1 MRVATLVGAAAGVA
15 VAVYLLHQRRR
26 RHFYPIGTAGVK
38 WGDDEREEWRSTRRV
53 VRSYSSD
60 VVAPLVKG
68 LPSAFALEAYG
79 ALSVEGGY
87 TTHDGGYTLYAA
99 RTKAWSPDKPCVLV
113 TGGVHGYET
122 SGVQGALRFLTTRAA
137 AYAGRYNVV
146 VVPCVSPWGY
156 ETIQRWNPAAVD
168 PNRSFN
174 PRGEL
179 VAGRPFN
186 PEPATA
192 ESAALI
198 SYLESLGVARWLCH
212 VDCHE
217 TTDTDET
224 EFTPARCSRDGLPLA
239 PDPIP
244 DGFFV
249 VCAGLCDGYPET
261 GDGARLR
268 AWHEAILNGVRAV
281 THIAPADADGL
292 ICGDRCIQAGAVGI
306 PNAQDIGLCAGV
318 TNAPYAVT
326 TEVYPDSPRVDAE
339 ICNRAQVAAITSA
352 LDHLARE
359 AAE

>member
-1 MRVATLVGAAAGVA
+1 MAAAFSSSFVSA
-15 VAVYLLHQRRR
+15 YA
-26 RHFYPIGTAGVK
+26 IGKPGVK
-38 WGDDEREEWRSTRRV
+38 WTAAEKEEWRKSRLI
-53 VRSYSSD
+53 VRSYED
-60 VVAPLVKG
+60 EVVEKVK
-68 LPSAFALEAYG
+68 ALDGRFVVEQYG
-79 ALSVEGGY
+79 ALSQDPERYPLFSV
-87 TTHDGGYTLYAA
+87 
-99 RTKAWSPDKPCVLV
+99 RTKSWSPSKPCVLI

-122 SGVQGALRFLTTRAA
+122 SGVQGALLFLQSRAEEYSEVLNIIVA
-137 AYAGRYNVV
+137 
-146 VVPCVSPWGY
+146 PCVSPWGY
-156 ETIQRWNPAAVD
+156 ETIQRWNAQAVD

-174 PRGEL
+174 PDGEI
-179 VAGRPFN
+179 VDGRSFN
-186 PEPATA
+186 PEAATE

-198 SYLESLGVARWLCH
+198 AHLSALGVERWLCH
-212 VDCHE
+212 IDLHE